1 MLSWD
6 MNINNCAVTI
16 LLEWH
21 GEEVDW
27 NSVEVIALMPTPEPS
42 KAKYWVTVND
52 LLSDADWDKISDA
65 LYWNEKEIKMQG
77 AKYDY

>member
-6 MNINNCAVTI
+6 MNINNFAVTI